1 MHRAYFSQANVVGA
15 FALNLGER
23 VQSAVERACAM
34 QGAPPVALVALHE
47 FAGGDSIAMLSRVL
61 GVSHSR
67 AVRVI
72 DQLEAKRW
80 ARRRADLH
88 DGRALSVWLTRSGRR
103 VAEHALDAREAA
115 IADFLAPLRASD
127 LQTLSA
133 LAAAALGEH
142 AVSRDAARRICRLC
156 DAGACGHSE
165 GRCPVTQARL
175 ARGGQ
180 DRP

>member
-1 MHRAYFSQANVVGA
+1 MHRAYFSEANVVGA
-15 FALNLGER
+15 FALNLAER
-23 VQSAVERACAM
+23 IQSAVEQACGM

-47 FAGGDSIAMLSRVL
+47 FAGGDSIAMLARVL

-72 DQLEAKRW
+72 DQLEGKRL
-80 ARRRADLH
+80 ARRRSDLH
-88 DGRALSVWLTRSGRR
+88 DARALSVRLTRSGRQ
-103 VAEHALDAREAA
+103 VAERALEAREAA

-127 LQTLSA
+127 LRTLGA
-133 LAAAALGEH
+133 LAGSALGEH
-142 AVSRDAARRICRLC
+142 AVSLDAARRICRLC

-175 ARGGQ
+175 ARVGP